1 MVQITL
7 CKLPYETMP
16 GGREIVTYLDS
27 GKRLPQPK
35 RCPDAIFTLLL
46 ACWTAAPADRPSFK
60 ELLPRLDGLAASAR
74 AGTLLQ
80 TVENSSNGALPP
92 TPGQREHPLATP
104 LPSPPTTRKT
114 TVRSH
119 DHDSSDAR
127 PAVSPRQE
135 SISDFPQALPPP
147 KRPWWSLGPISRSQ
161 AEETMRAWGPQKGLF
176 LVRESGDNVWVL
188 SRCIANGGG
197 EVPLKFS
204 HSKIVAEGDQY
215 RLITKNASIET
226 TTFASLET
234 LVQNFQFV
242 AFPDSSKL
250 IITPPPLAIV
260 DYIEIVDDRMV
271 APEQPGYM
279 NDSMVGNV
287 SRYINVKNPGGVS
300 TPGTPGAYTNISIEA
315 DVFRSGSGI
324 GTDED
329 ADGKL
334 GRYINARSHAPM
346 ST

>member
-1 MVQITL
+1 
-7 CKLPYETMP
+7 
-16 GGREIVTYLDS
+16 
-27 GKRLPQPK
+27 
-35 RCPDAIFTLLL
+35 
-46 ACWTAAPADRPSFK
+46 
-60 ELLPRLDGLAASAR
+60 
-74 AGTLLQ
+74 
-80 TVENSSNGALPP
+80 
-92 TPGQREHPLATP
+92 
-104 LPSPPTTRKT
+104 
-114 TVRSH
+114 
-119 DHDSSDAR
+119 
-127 PAVSPRQE
+127 
-135 SISDFPQALPPP
+135 
-147 KRPWWSLGPISRSQ
+147 
-161 AEETMRAWGPQKGLF
+161 MRAWGPQKGLF

-287 SRYINVKNPGGVS
+287 SRYINVKNPGGMS